1 MSCSEQPTLEP
12 KPRHASETPSPSQS
26 DEYVLRRSRSVNVP
40 LTRKDAYRRLQPLQL
55 TAGGNVDSLSPDNA
69 NVNITV
75 DITAADAADD
85 NDEDTRDAG

>member
-1 MSCSEQPTLEP
+1 M
-12 KPRHASETPSPSQS
+12 
-26 DEYVLRRSRSVNVP
+26 P

-55 TAGGNVDSLSPDNA
+55 TADGNVDSLSPDNA